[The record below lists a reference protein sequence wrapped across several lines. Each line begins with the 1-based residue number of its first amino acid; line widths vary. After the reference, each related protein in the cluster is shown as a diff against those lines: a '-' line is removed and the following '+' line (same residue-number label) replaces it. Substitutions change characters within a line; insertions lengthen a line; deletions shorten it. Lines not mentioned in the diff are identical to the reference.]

1 MKPSHVAL
9 LGSTL
14 FLPQIGF
21 AATAYVQDE
30 ITVMVRSGDTLQHQI
45 IKTIKSG
52 AAVDVLENREPSG
65 YSRVRLQDGTEGWV
79 ITRYLSPTPAA
90 RDLLKQAQQQLT
102 QLKQENT
109 QLKQQLN
116 SVEGDRRNLDSD
128 SNQLKADNQ
137 KLNQDLAAL
146 RNLSGNAI
154 ALEENNQ
161 KMKSNLI
168 ALETKMQTLEQEN
181 HLLQDRRTR
190 NWFIIGFGVAFFGLL
205 VGLLTPMIRWRRKS
219 NWSEL

>member
-1 MKPSHVAL
+1 VKPSHVAL
-9 LGSTL
+9 FWSTL
-14 FLPQIGF
+14 FLPHLGF

-109 QLKQQLN
+109 QLKQQLS

-128 SNQLKADNQ
+128 SNQLKIDNQ

-154 ALEENNQ
+154 ALEESNQ
-161 KMKSNLI
+161 KMKSGMI

-181 HLLQDRRTR
+181 SLLQDRRTR

-205 VGLLTPMIRWRRKS
+205 VGLLIPRIRWRRKS

>member
-9 LGSTL
+9 FCSTF
-14 FLPQIGF
+14 FLSAPGF
-21 AATAYVQDE
+21 AATAYIHDE
-30 ITVMVRSGDTLQHQI
+30 ITVMVRSGDTTQHQI
-45 IKTIKSG
+45 LKTIKTG
-52 AAVDVLENREPSG
+52 AAVEVLENREASG

-79 ITRYLSPTPAA
+79 IARYLSPTPAA

-109 QLKQQLN
+109 QLKQQL
-116 SVEGDRRNLDSD
+116 SSAEGDRRNLGSDSD
-128 SNQLKADNQ
+128 RLKGDNQ
-137 KLNQDLAAL
+137 KLTQELTDL
-146 RNLSGNAI
+146 RNLSSNVI
-154 ALEENNQ
+154 ALEEYNQ
-161 KMKSNLI
+161 KLKTDMI
-168 ALETKMQTLEQEN
+168 TLETKMQTLEQEN

-205 VGLLTPMIRWRRKS
+205 VGLLIPRIRWRRKS

>member
-1 MKPSHVAL
+1 MKPRHVAL
-9 LGSTL
+9 FSSLL
-14 FLPQIGF
+14 FLSPLGLT
-21 AATAYVQDE
+21 APAYVQDE

-52 AAVDVLENREPSG
+52 AAVEVLENREASG

-90 RDLLKQAQQQLT
+90 RELLKQAQQQIA

-109 QLKQQLN
+109 QLKQQL
-116 SVEGDRRNLDSD
+116 SSAEGDRRSLGSDSD
-128 SNQLKADNQ
+128 RLKDDNQ
-137 KLNQDLAAL
+137 KLNLELTNL
-146 RNLSGNAI
+146 RNLSSNVI

-161 KMKSNLI
+161 KMK
-168 ALETKMQTLEQEN
+168 ADMMTLETKMQTLEQEN

-190 NWFIIGFGVAFFGLL
+190 NWFIIGFGVAFLGLL
-205 VGLLTPMIRWRRKS
+205 VGLLIPRIRWRRKS
-219 NWSEL
+219 SWSEL